1 MQPAS
6 DSCLSLLKGPNCPLH
21 LTSSDCHL
29 TRFPRKIRH
38 GNLPPFRNDLG
49 INRSEVSTDAF
60 LKSLP
65 CRPPIPPSGACHLVQ
80 SACLT
85 SLCWLDTRGPHAKA
99 SFEPQA
105 FSILRS
111 THPWLLSWIGSC
123 VFFRTFSSLPPSS
136 YLPPPIQ
143 HCSRMPHS
151 GLSLGSGF
159 IPSTIQS
166 HGPWGQAPHFSRP
179 VPSAEH
185 QKLDRWPSS
194 SFILSQILEVYD
206 STVLKKNNKR
216 SVITRDFQ
224 PTPKP

>member
-123 VFFRTFSSLPPSS
+123 VFFQTFSSLPPSF
-136 YLPPPIQ
+136 LPPSSHPALLEDASFWPLPRLWIYPFN
-143 HCSRMPHS
+143 HTDSWA
-151 GLSLGSGF
+151 LGSGT
-159 IPSTIQS
+159 SLL
-166 HGPWGQAPHFSRP
+166 QARS
-179 VPSAEH
+179 
-185 QKLDRWPSS
+185 
-194 SFILSQILEVYD
+194 LSWT
-206 STVLKKNNKR
+206 SKAG
-216 SVITRDFQ
+216 
-224 PTPKP
+224 